1 MKRIL
6 LTVIAIICILIS
18 NAQQINLK
26 LLPDIVSNSDQ
37 NIEQK
42 FSEYVSTLTGSVTN
56 ETDINIVFELR
67 DSLLLDLQKVIESY
81 YYAMNQQ
88 QYQTWENVEIEL
100 DTIGFR
106 VIYAEG
112 VFVGLD
118 VAPILVPKIKRYASE
133 EFKLYA
139 NFRNEY
145 SKSLGGEYPFSN
157 VYGAFNAVY
166 AGEKL
171 IKNYPQSYYTQL
183 IIDDF
188 KKSLFLVT
196 DIHKATTSSDG
207 VTGCFYSNFTYQ
219 FYPYFSDCS
228 AIEKIIV
235 EKPNSFYT
243 NILKELYSN
252 MSDIL
257 IQENKPKELSV
268 IYAVV
273 TDKSDSRDIITDK
286 IYNYLNSGIGI
297 VHNLTIDNGSVTEYY
312 ACYRFYSNKSKAET
326 ALDFIKPD
334 FPDSKI
340 IEIVVVD
347 PYQNAKMRNNQ

>member
-1 MKRIL
+1 MSL
-6 LTVIAIICILIS
+6 LILIS

-26 LLPDIVSNSDQ
+26 LLPDIISSSDQ

-42 FSEYVSTLTGSVTN
+42 FTEYFSALTGSVTN
-56 ETDINIVFELR
+56 ESDINIIFELR
-67 DSLLLDLQKVIESY
+67 DSILIDLQRVIENY
-81 YYAMNQQ
+81 YYAMDQH

-112 VFVGLD
+112 IYVGLD
-118 VAPILVPKIKRYASE
+118 VAPILVPKIKKYASE

-145 SKSLGGEYPFSN
+145 AKSLGGEYPFAN
-157 VYGAFNAVY
+157 VYGAFNVVY

-183 IIDDF
+183 IVDDF
-188 KKSLFLVT
+188 MNSLFLVT

-207 VTGCFYSNFTYQ
+207 VSGCYYSDFTYQ

-235 EKPNSFYT
+235 EKPNSSYI
-243 NILKELYSN
+243 NILKELYGN
-252 MSDIL
+252 MSDIF

-273 TDKSDSRDIITDK
+273 TDKSDSRDIITEK
-286 IYNYLNSGIGI
+286 IYNYLNSGFGI

-312 ACYRFYSNKSKAET
+312 ACYRFYSDKSKAEV
-326 ALDFIKPD
+326 ALNIIKPD
-334 FPDSKI
+334 FPESKI
-340 IEIVVVD
+340 IEILVVD